1 MKKYDPK
8 VTPWQVA
15 EQDFPKDG
23 ALEEKFKFLLRYA
36 ILAPSGHNTQPWKFK
51 LQPDGV
57 FIYADYTRRL
67 PVVDPDDREL
77 VIGTGAAIM
86 NLRVAAAHF
95 GYACEVQH
103 QPKANTPELLASAR
117 LFESSQTDTELKKL
131 FPAIVQRRTNRI
143 AYEVRSLAEGEL
155 ERLQELT
162 SGQKAAICIVAD
174 KTIQPSI
181 AELVSQGDLIQMSDP
196 VFRQEL
202 ASWVRSNWTLRGD
215 GIAAYGFGIPGIIS
229 WMGPWFMR
237 TFDLGKPQAKKDYQF
252 AKEAAA
258 LIIVHGEDTK
268 ESLLEVGEMFERFVL
283 TATSMDLQYAFLN
296 QPVEVRDL
304 RTRLQAILGLADLP
318 QLLFRIGYAEPQK
331 RAMPRRPLDAVLI
344 EFSKTGEKEMA
355 L

>member
-23 ALEEKFKFLLRYA
+23 ALEEKFKFLLRYV

-51 LQPDGV
+51 LSPDGA

-67 PVVDPDDREL
+67 PVVDPDNREL
-77 VIGTGAAIM
+77 VISIGAAIM

-95 GYACEVQH
+95 GYACDVQY

-117 LFESSQTDTELKKL
+117 LSESSQTDTELKKL
-131 FPAIVQRRTNRI
+131 FPAIVQRRTNRT

-155 ERLQELT
+155 EKLQKLT
-162 SGQKAAICIVAD
+162 AGQKAAIRIVTD
-174 KTIQPSI
+174 KTIQASI
-181 AELVSQGDLIQMSDP
+181 AELVSQGDRIQMSDP
-196 VFRQEL
+196 AFRQEVG
-202 ASWVRSNWTLRGD
+202 SWVRSNWTRRGD

-268 ESLLEVGEMFERFVL
+268 ESLLEVGEIFERFVL
-283 TATSMDLQYAFLN
+283 TANSMGLQYAFLN

-304 RTRLQAILGLADLP
+304 RTRLRAILGLADLP

-344 EFSKTGEKEMA
+344 EG
-355 L
+355 